1 MDENKNFLDPADPS
15 EPNSFFDGF
24 QQPDMMNPQNSPVSQ
39 PGMVNPAMQQPGMIN
54 PAMQQPG
61 MMNPAMQQPGMM
73 NPAMQQPGM
82 INPAMQQPGMM
93 NPAMQQPGM
102 MNPAMQQPG
111 MMNRQGM
118 ADPMGQ
124 MPTKFCQYRGSVIP
138 AAAVICTNCGCQ
150 TGQMQT
156 APQNIVI
163 QNTNAN
169 VNTNVNRM
177 YGGRPK
183 NKWVAL
189 LLCLFFGYF
198 GVHKFYEGRILA
210 GLLYLF
216 TFGLF
221 GFGWLIDCLILLLKP
236 NPYYV

>member
-1 MDENKNFLDPADPS
+1 MDENRNFLDPAVPADPS
-15 EPNSFFDGF
+15 APDPFFQGF
-24 QQPDMMNPQNSPVSQ
+24 QQPDMQNPQ
-39 PGMVNPAMQQPGMIN
+39 GAPAG
-54 PAMQQPG
+54 
-61 MMNPAMQQPGMM
+61 
-73 NPAMQQPGM
+73 
-82 INPAMQQPGMM
+82 QPGMM

-111 MMNRQGM
+111 MMNRQGF
-118 ADPMGQ
+118 PNQMGQ
-124 MPTKFCQYRGSVIP
+124 MQTKYCQYCGSVIP

-177 YGGRPK
+177 YGGGRPK
-183 NKWVAL
+183 NKWVAF
-189 LLCLFFGYF
+189 LLCLFLGYF
-198 GVHKFYEGRILA
+198 GVHKFYEGRILG
-210 GLLYLF
+210 GLIYLF

>member
-1 MDENKNFLDPADPS
+1 MDENRNFLDPAVPADPS
-15 EPNSFFDGF
+15 APDPFFQGF
-24 QQPDMMNPQNSPVSQ
+24 QQPDMQNPQ
-39 PGMVNPAMQQPGMIN
+39 GAPAG
-54 PAMQQPG
+54 QPG

-73 NPAMQQPGM
+73 NPAMQQPGIM
-82 INPAMQQPGMM
+82 NPAMQQPGMMNPAMQQPGMM

-111 MMNRQGM
+111 MMNRQGF
-118 ADPMGQ
+118 PNQMGQ
-124 MPTKFCQYRGSVIP
+124 MQTKYCQYCGSVIP

-177 YGGRPK
+177 YGGGRPK
-183 NKWVAL
+183 NKWVAF
-189 LLCLFFGYF
+189 LLCLFLGYF
-198 GVHKFYEGRILA
+198 GVHKFYEGRILG
-210 GLLYLF
+210 GLIYLF